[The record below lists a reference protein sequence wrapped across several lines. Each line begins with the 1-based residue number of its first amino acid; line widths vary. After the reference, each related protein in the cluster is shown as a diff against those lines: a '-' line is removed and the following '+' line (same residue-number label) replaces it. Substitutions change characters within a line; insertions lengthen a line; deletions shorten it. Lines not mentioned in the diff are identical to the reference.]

1 LFPRLRKF
9 ARVTPAFVVV
19 LLAGCWGLCALGRDD
34 LLLAVLAVELPVPV
48 FFGLALLALAC
59 TVVARSWSAGIATLA
74 CVALAVVP
82 LGGWN
87 VPSRAPQPAQ
97 HTVLTCNVEQWSQ
110 GGDVVGRAFSEL
122 APDVFCLQEAVSYDD
137 IPGDPEWTA
146 FRAALPGYEVL
157 RHGEIVVGTRWPV
170 LEQQLV
176 ALPEGP
182 DTRPLLDVTLRAP
195 AGGRLHVLS
204 THLVYARYYG
214 ELPGA
219 LVKSARAR
227 RVQVQRLLDHLATLD
242 GPVIVCGDLNT
253 APNSVAL
260 SLLRQ
265 RLADAWQL
273 RGNGFGFTFSSSWP
287 GRRID
292 YLLVRG
298 VELGELQVL
307 EQSLSDHRALRAGF
321 RLAVSLATPGEL
333 QGPFS
338 SPAR

>member
-1 LFPRLRKF
+1 VF
-9 ARVTPAFVVV
+9 A
-19 LLAGCWGLCALGRDD
+19 LLGGCWALCALGRGD
-34 LLLAVLAVELPVPV
+34 LLLAVVAVELPVPV
-48 FFGLALLALAC
+48 FGGLALLAVLGG
-59 TVVARSWSAGIATLA
+59 VVARSWSAGIAALA
-74 CVALAVVP
+74 CVAIAVVP

-87 VPSRAPQPAQ
+87 VPSRAAQPAQ
-97 HTVLTCNVEQWSQ
+97 HTVLTCNVEQWSH

-146 FRAALPGYEVL
+146 FRAALPGYQLL
-157 RHGEIVVGTRWPV
+157 RHGEIAIGTRWPV

-176 ALPEGP
+176 PLSEGP

-195 AGGRLHVLS
+195 AGGSLHVIS
-204 THLVYARYYG
+204 THLVYTRYYG

-219 LVKSARAR
+219 LVKAARGR
-227 RVQVQRLLDHLATLD
+227 RAQVQRLLDHLATLD

-253 APNSVAL
+253 APTSVAL

-273 RGNGFGFTFSSSWP
+273 RGHGFGFTSP
-287 GRRID
+287 MRRID

-298 VELGELQVL
+298 IELGEVHVL
-307 EQSLSDHRALRAGF
+307 EQSLSDHRALSAGF
-321 RLAVSLATPGEL
+321 TLAPSLATPAA
-333 QGPFS
+333 P
-338 SPAR
+338 